1 MKALMIISIF
11 TFSLSSHSQSEELPF
26 QKEAMNNYLDTKA
39 EHIQNAKDC
48 VMNAMT
54 EEEVKECKVL
64 LEETFE
70 DHARRIREN
79 KNEN

>member
-1 MKALMIISIF
+1 MKAVMMIGIF
-11 TFSLSSHSQSEELPF
+11 TFSLASHSQSDELSF
-26 QKEAMNNYLDTKA
+26 QKETMNSYFDTKA
-39 EHIQNAKDC
+39 EHIQDAKDC

-54 EEEVKECKVL
+54 EEEVKECKIL

-79 KNEN
+79 KNGN